1 MGKGDRGMLLGVPRD
16 GFWEGCRLWM
26 AWEKNSVAEQ
36 FHLFCCAISFV
47 LVGNSICFGWQFK

>member
-1 MGKGDRGMLLGVPRD
+1 MLLGVPRD

-47 LVGNSICFGWQFK
+47 LAGKSICFGWQFK